1 MAKVS
6 VGDVVL
12 VRFPFSDLSQQK
24 LRPALV
30 LADAGQDD
38 FILCQITSQPYSDQR
53 AIKLEQSNF
62 ASGQLIKTSYVRPAR
77 LFTANVGI
85 IERAVAHLK
94 PEVREDIVREI
105 TKLMLSEPR

>member
-1 MAKVS
+1 M
-6 VGDVVL
+6 L

-38 FILCQITSQPYSDQR
+38 FILCQITSQPYSDQQ
-53 AIKLEQSNF
+53 AIKLEQSSF
-62 ASGQLIKTSYVRPAR
+62 TSGQLIKTSYVRPAR

-85 IERAVAHLK
+85 MERSVAHLK
-94 PEVREDIVREI
+94 PEIREGIVREI
-105 TKLMLSEPR
+105 MKLMLSEPR

>member
-38 FILCQITSQPYSDQR
+38 FILCQITSQPYYDQR

>member
-1 MAKVS
+1 MAKFA

-38 FILCQITSQPYSDQR
+38 FILCQITSQPYYDHR
-53 AIKLEQSNF
+53 AIKLEQSSF
-62 ASGQLIKTSYVRPAR
+62 TSGQLIKTSYVRPAR

-85 IERAVAHLK
+85 MERPVAHLK
-94 PEVREDIVREI
+94 PEIREGIVREI
-105 TKLMLSEPR
+105 MRLMLPESL